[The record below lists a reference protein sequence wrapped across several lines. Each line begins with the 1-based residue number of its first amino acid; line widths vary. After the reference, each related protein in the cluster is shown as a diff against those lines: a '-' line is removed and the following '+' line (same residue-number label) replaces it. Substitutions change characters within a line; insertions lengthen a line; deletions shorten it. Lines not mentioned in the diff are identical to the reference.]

1 MAWFLYLVSILWVVM
16 GAVFV
21 LYTDW
26 TRKFLKG
33 MFETKNVRVLGLIPL
48 VFGILMVISAGWSEI
63 FLLIFLLGL
72 IAMAKGFYL
81 LFGPRKQTDLIISW
95 WLDKA
100 SDQLYRFCGLI
111 VLVLG
116 IALLSWIQ

>member
-1 MAWFLYLVSILWVVM
+1 MAWFLYLVSILWVIM

-33 MFETKNVRVLGLIPL
+33 MLMTKNVRVLGLIPL
-48 VFGILMVISAGWSEI
+48 VFGILVAISAGWSEV

-72 IAMAKGFYL
+72 IIAAKGFYL
-81 LFGPRKQTDLIISW
+81 LFGPRKQIDLIISW

-100 SDQLYRFCGLI
+100 SDQLYRFWGLI